1 MSCKECNKVQLE
13 YALNPKI
20 TPTNYFRLGVANIQI
35 ICCKKH
41 LLELQIELAKEL
53 EGEKV

>member
-1 MSCKECNKVQLE
+1 MTCKKCKEVQME
-13 YALNPKI
+13 YALNSMI

-41 LLELQIELAKEL
+41 LLELQKKL
-53 EGEKV
+53 EE